1 MAPRV
6 YASHSLYYMAPTE
19 LRVCV
24 CVCVCVCVSIDWFGI
39 IAVLGRRYE
48 YCQAA
53 YHAIDSQ
60 ETHACL

>member
-1 MAPRV
+1 
-6 YASHSLYYMAPTE
+6 
-19 LRVCV
+19 
-24 CVCVCVCVSIDWFGI
+24 VSIDWFGI